1 MTTQPYK
8 TATIA
13 NGQTTSDQ
21 VYLEGLQV
29 GAILF
34 PSGFTGATIS
44 FELPDGGVAWLP
56 LNSITVTPVLS
67 QWVAITEAQAFAIGD
82 DFKIVSAS
90 AEGAERTL
98 MIARRSV

>member
-1 MTTQPYK
+1 MPTQPYK
-8 TATIA
+8 IATIA
-13 NGQTTSDQ
+13 NGQTTSNQ
-21 VYLEGLQV
+21 VNLEGLQV

-44 FELPDGGVAWLP
+44 FELPDGSVAWLP

-67 QWVAITEAQAFAIGD
+67 QWVAITEEQAFAIGD
-82 DFKIVSAS
+82 DFRIVSAS